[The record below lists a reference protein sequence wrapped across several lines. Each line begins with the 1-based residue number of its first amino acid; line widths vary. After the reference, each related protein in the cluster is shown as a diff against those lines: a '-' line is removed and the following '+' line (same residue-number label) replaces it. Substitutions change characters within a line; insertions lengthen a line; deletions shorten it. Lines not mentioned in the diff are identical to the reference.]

1 MMNSTSMKTTSN
13 NTLTA
18 VSGIRVGHWTDLE
31 AITGCTVILC
41 PPDTVGGVDQ
51 RGGAPGTRET
61 DLLRPLHLVRH
72 VHAIVLSGGSAF
84 GLASADGVMRYLAER
99 KVGFPVAADTVVPI
113 VPAAIL
119 FDLDIGS
126 TVWPDSDAGY
136 AAALAATADPVEQG
150 SVGAGTGCKVGTLHG
165 LAQASKGGIGS
176 ATVQLGN
183 GLIVSALCAVNPF
196 GDIYDDAGQRISGL
210 RDAQSA
216 STMDLLLQMMS
227 VHRFNTGNTIIGV
240 VATNARLDKEGANLV
255 AQMGQD
261 GLARAVRPAH
271 TVYDGDTLFA
281 LATGEVDADASVV
294 GAFAAEVVAEAIRNG
309 VFHARGLAGVPA
321 WHERPEAD

>member
-1 MMNSTSMKTTSN
+1 MTSN
-13 NTLTA
+13 NTLTTVA
-18 VSGIRVGHWTDLE
+18 GIRVGHWTDLE
-31 AITGCTVILC
+31 AATGCTVILC

-99 KVGFPVAADTVVPI
+99 NIGFPVGVDVVVPI

-126 TVWPDSDAGY
+126 HPRYPDAEAGY
-136 AAALAATADPVEQG
+136 AAALAATDAPVEQG
-150 SVGAGTGCKVGTLHG
+150 SVGAGTGCKVGTVRG
-165 LAQASKGGIGS
+165 LDYASKGGLGS
-176 ATVQLGN
+176 ASRQLGN
-183 GLIVSALCAVNPF
+183 GLVVSALCAVNPF
-196 GDIYDDAGQRISGL
+196 GDVYDDTGQRISGL
-210 RDAQSA
+210 RGEPAA
-216 STMDLLLQMMS
+216 STMDVLTQMMS
-227 VHRFNTGNTIIGV
+227 VSHSSTGNTIIGV

-281 LATGEVDADASVV
+281 LATGEVEADASVV

-309 VFHARGLAGVPA
+309 VRAATGLAGIPA
-321 WHERPEAD
+321 WHERR